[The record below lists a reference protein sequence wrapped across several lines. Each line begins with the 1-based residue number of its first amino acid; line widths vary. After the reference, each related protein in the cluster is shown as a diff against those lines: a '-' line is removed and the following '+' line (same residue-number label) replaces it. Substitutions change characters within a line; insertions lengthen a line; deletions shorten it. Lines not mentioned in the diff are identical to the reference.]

1 MKFLLFILAIT
12 VGSAPLLAQTGAS
25 QSFPGVTNILTLLPE
40 VQITADAVYLQDI
53 LPPSQKTS
61 VPLIRLGPSP
71 GIGRVALIS
80 RAQINILIH
89 NAEPAFELPAWVG
102 AETIR
107 LTRKVKVV
115 SEDLVRKLITAR
127 LQEDHVRDRGEL
139 DLRFAQSWTPVTVPD
154 ERLGI
159 KILDIPAG
167 GILSAFSIRFELF
180 AGNESIGQY
189 AMSLQA
195 RIWHDLPVARA
206 LIARGTLVANAPIG
220 FERRDLLSVREPML
234 ELPVERDLEFN
245 DSVPAGASLSNRLFR
260 QRPLVVRGALIE
272 AQVRQ
277 GAMVISVKVEALE
290 DGLLGS
296 SIRVRNSN
304 SKREFRGKVQDENTV
319 SITL

>member
-1 MKFLLFILAIT
+1 MRTLLFILTLTLGLHRLNAE
-12 VGSAPLLAQTGAS
+12 SSGAVTLS
-25 QSFPGVTNILTLLPE
+25 SVTNILILLPE
-40 VQITADAVYLQDI
+40 VQIAAEGVYLQDI
-53 LPPSQKTS
+53 LPSSQKS
-61 VPLIRLGPSP
+61 AVPLIRLGPAP

-80 RAQINILIH
+80 RAQINLLIQQ
-89 NAEPAFELPAWVG
+89 AEPTFELPMWAG
-102 AETIR
+102 SETVR

-115 SEDLVRKLITAR
+115 SEDLMRKMVTSR

-139 DLRFAQSWTPVTVPD
+139 DLRFAQSWPPVTVPD
-154 ERLGI
+154 ERLEI
-159 KILDIPAG
+159 KILDIPSA
-167 GILSAFSIRFELF
+167 GILSAFSMRFELF

-189 AMSLQA
+189 SMSVQA

-206 LIARGTLVANAPIG
+206 LITRGTLVGNAPIG
-220 FERRDLLSVREPML
+220 FEKRDLLSIREPML

-245 DSVPAGASLSNRLFR
+245 DSVPAGATLSNRLFR
-260 QRPLVVRGALIE
+260 QRPLVVRGAVVE

-277 GAMVISVKVEALE
+277 GAMIISTKVEALE

-296 SIRVRNSN
+296 SIRVRNPN